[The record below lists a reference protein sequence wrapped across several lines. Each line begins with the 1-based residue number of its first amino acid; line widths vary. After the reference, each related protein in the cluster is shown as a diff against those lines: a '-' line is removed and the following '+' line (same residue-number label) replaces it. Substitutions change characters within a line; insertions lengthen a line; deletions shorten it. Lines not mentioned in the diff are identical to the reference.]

1 MILYYPPL
9 KNAVC
14 VLSARVF
21 SAVVVFKVGG
31 LPVLGAL
38 KSEPVKKKK
47 PAGSVCGVSD
57 SPHRSRCALAR
68 VVV

>member
-1 MILYYPPL
+1 MR
-9 KNAVC
+9 
-14 VLSARVF
+14 VLSVRGF

-47 PAGSVCGVSD
+47 PAGAGAGYLIH
-57 SPHRSRCALAR
+57 PTGARAALAR
-68 VVV
+68 SRV